1 MAAWYL
7 FLIKKILLEYS
18 PLGGCCVYPVP
29 GQVLLCVEIHLW
41 AAFSEARR
49 TDEPASEPWAC
60 MHVVP
65 IIASSTHSPLGTF
78 WGQRRGPRNRPSPA
92 GPLPFPFSRGRVSA
106 PEGSRSQ
113 IGVEPG
119 VHGPL
124 MEKVGQSRGQRSLP
138 GTKFKVKPA
147 DHQGGLL
154 PYPHSSQKLPG
165 SGLRQVVLVKKEKVE
180 SLSCPFMCYAF

>member
-78 WGQRRGPRNRPSPA
+78 WGQRRGTRNRPSPA
-92 GPLPFPFSRGRVSA
+92 GPLPFPFSRGRVSRVKQA
-106 PEGSRSQ
+106 GPRGFQKPDRGGTRCARASDVRRWARAEARDHFQVPNSRS
-113 IGVEPG
+113 
-119 VHGPL
+119 
-124 MEKVGQSRGQRSLP
+124 SLP
-138 GTKFKVKPA
+138 TTK
-147 DHQGGLL
+147 GGCSLTLTL
-154 PYPHSSQKLPG
+154 PRSSQGLD
-165 SGLRQVVLVKKEKVE
+165 SGRW
-180 SLSCPFMCYAF
+180 SL